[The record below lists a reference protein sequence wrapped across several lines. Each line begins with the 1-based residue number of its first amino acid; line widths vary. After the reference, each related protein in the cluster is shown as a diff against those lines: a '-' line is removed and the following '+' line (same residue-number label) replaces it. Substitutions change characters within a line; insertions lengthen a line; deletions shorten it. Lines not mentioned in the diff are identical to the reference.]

1 MNVKK
6 EKEVEIE
13 EVKSEKD
20 DYICN
25 EVKREGASSSGSTRP
40 RIKSDLDEFITLKFE
55 NNVPK
60 IEGYEEDTED
70 LEVLASMG
78 LPTGF
83 TNGGIPGSKANKPG
97 KMKYWCK
104 LCECELTSKVAKDS
118 HVKGSKHAK
127 LLSIRRQQMKDQGFG
142 YSGQGTEGG
151 MSCKKKVTVRL
162 AVKIAESQE
171 PVVGLDFIIEYIAV
185 SDPEMEPQYECQLC
199 PGNKGIANGMFSHL
213 TGIKHRQNFVEHQNP
228 DDPDFLCWSQRRCYE
243 YAKKHMENYH
253 IEGRITTKE
262 SDAEYPWPKG
272 FQPWALEN
280 EGTDV
285 APPNAIE
292 NVGKFIS
299 SIAKRKEILPH
310 PSELKAPE
318 NAQEYE
324 KLLVFYTEL
333 MDKVTDYVGGDK
345 GKKLRDAHHKEVAII
360 RKKKGL
366 PNLMNMAAM
375 SALLKKE

>member
-1 MNVKK
+1 
-6 EKEVEIE
+6 
-13 EVKSEKD
+13 
-20 DYICN
+20 
-25 EVKREGASSSGSTRP
+25 
-40 RIKSDLDEFITLKFE
+40 
-55 NNVPK
+55 
-60 IEGYEEDTED
+60 
-70 LEVLASMG
+70 
-78 LPTGF
+78 
-83 TNGGIPGSKANKPG
+83 
-97 KMKYWCK
+97 
-104 LCECELTSKVAKDS
+104 
-118 HVKGSKHAK
+118 
-127 LLSIRRQQMKDQGFG
+127 
-142 YSGQGTEGG
+142 
-151 MSCKKKVTVRL
+151 
-162 AVKIAESQE
+162 
-171 PVVGLDFIIEYIAV
+171 
-185 SDPEMEPQYECQLC
+185 
-199 PGNKGIANGMFSHL
+199 MFSHI
-213 TGIKHRQNFVEHQNP
+213 TGIKHRQNFVEHRNP

-243 YAKKHMENYH
+243 YAKEHMENYD
-253 IEGRITTKE
+253 IEGKITTKE

-310 PSELKAPE
+310 PSELKTPE

-345 GKKLRDAHHKEVAII
+345 GKKLKDAHHKEVAII